1 MPRSRR
7 LCSRDL
13 GPSLVPSRWL
23 KLVTV
28 TYWWHRE
35 SLVLLPRVGVEPSVM
50 LHFYR
55 LTDAARQ
62 GALMKDPTG
71 TAGSLLLLVCP
82 QHLLRGRGQS
92 PAGCPG
98 AGVWGYTG

>member
-1 MPRSRR
+1 MPRLRG
-7 LCSRDL
+7 LCSLDL

-35 SLVLLPRVGVEPSVM
+35 SLVLLPRVGLEPSVM

-55 LTDAARQ
+55 LTDAARE
-62 GALMKDPTG
+62 
-71 TAGSLLLLVCP
+71 
-82 QHLLRGRGQS
+82 R
-92 PAGCPG
+92 
-98 AGVWGYTG
+98 